1 MKQANKMVLLLFVIS
16 ILAVSCSKNYYT
28 SKAKGSDCG
37 CPAKK
42 GMVGY

>member
-1 MKQANKMVLLLFVIS
+1 MRAKNKILMLLLLTGL
-16 ILAVSCSKNYYT
+16 LAASCSKNYYS
-28 SKAKGSDCG
+28 SKAKSSDCG

>member
-1 MKQANKMVLLLFVIS
+1 MKQVNKMVLLLFVVS
-16 ILAVSCSKNYYT
+16 MLTASCSKNYYT
-28 SKAKGSDCG
+28 SKTRGSDCG

>member
-1 MKQANKMVLLLFVIS
+1 MKQANKIVLLLFVVS
-16 ILAVSCSKNYYT
+16 ILAASCSKNYY
-28 SKAKGSDCG
+28 SGKAKGSDCG